1 MLKKFLKYAGI
12 TLGALAVIFVLLLMY
27 SYFVEPNLLLVNKYT
42 LKIPHWSEELNGFK
56 VVAISDLHA
65 GSNSMTEEKLR
76 YVVGLANAQEP
87 DAIILLGDYVAQS
100 HGRNGKDLKMPPNV
114 IADNL
119 QGLKAKYGVYAV
131 IGNHD
136 WWFDE
141 TAVRT
146 ELERAGIKVLEN
158 ETASFEA
165 NGKKVWILGIEDYW
179 KHYKVDIA
187 KPLSEI
193 EPKENIIGITHNPD
207 SFDKTPDSLS
217 ILLAGHTHG
226 GQVYL
231 PFIGAPVPVAKKEYT
246 WGHIVHDGRHL
257 FVTKGVG
264 TSGPGIRFCA
274 VPEILVLT
282 LEAE

>member
-1 MLKKFLKYAGI
+1 MLKKFLKYAGM

-27 SYFVEPNLLLVNKYT
+27 SYFVEPNLLLINKYT
-42 LKIPHWSEELNGFK
+42 LKIPHWSKELDGFK

-65 GSNSMTEEKLR
+65 GSNSMTREKLR
-76 YVVGLANAQEP
+76 YVVELANAQEP
-87 DAIILLGDYVAQS
+87 DAILLLGDYVAQS
-100 HGRNGKDLKMPPNV
+100 HGRNGKDLKMAPNV
-114 IADNL
+114 IADDL

-146 ELERAGIKVLEN
+146 ELERVGIKVLEN

-231 PFIGAPVPVAKKEYT
+231 PFIGPPIPVAKKEYT
-246 WGHIVHDGRHL
+246 WGHIVHDDRHL

-282 LEAE
+282 FESE